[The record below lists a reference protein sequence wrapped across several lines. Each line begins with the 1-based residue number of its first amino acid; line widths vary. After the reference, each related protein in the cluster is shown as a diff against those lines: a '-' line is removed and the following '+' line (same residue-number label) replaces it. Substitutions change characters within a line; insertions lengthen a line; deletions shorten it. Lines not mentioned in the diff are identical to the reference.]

1 MFQSNKYPTISHHFI
16 NNRHSKLFTISSLI
30 LFFLLSISLFATE
43 NKIQPKNIEKQLEQ
57 KIKKD
62 KKIKNVSE
70 IDDELRKY
78 QNLIDSVK
86 NNKKISLESKDKI
99 NKCYKNAIESL
110 KRQKK
115 AVKETK
121 NFSNLLKEA
130 SSNSLIHD
138 EIIIDRPIAIE
149 EKARSMA
156 LTEIESEITS
166 LQSQLA
172 SEQTSLEQAKKHFG
186 ESQTKPSLLRKNI
199 SQYEEELS
207 HLENKLKN
215 PQPESEEPP
224 SVIKAKQLSIQ
235 TKCNALKAEL
245 VAAEKESKFLVQQM
259 STANTRMA
267 SLSMKVSKL
276 DNVIKTWEKVKN
288 LRQTDAGYAG
298 LRQAENTLKI
308 TKRANWPKNGDF
320 LKNIVLRNI
329 KLAKTIIDLN
339 RNKTRAQNNL
349 SILESRLKQNEE
361 NFELTKR
368 RIKMM
373 GLTKKTG
380 KMLQARRATIE
391 TSTANPEIARKRQD
405 DILDLSLKN
414 DDIIVETQNFLPLK
428 NNTYKTLDGLEK
440 KIDKT
445 KYDFITTQTFVILE
459 NYRNLLTETTKA
471 YSEFLQTLNNQQFT
485 QKKLDFITDEYR
497 SYINQNM
504 LWSLSTDVISL
515 SNIVN
520 SRKAIE
526 WLIDLDNWKNLTQ
539 DITRSFEL
547 ESQNWIFLLILL
559 ILSFIVTFLPKVN
572 FAIKKLG
579 TKPTTTLRTV
589 LCIILTIIVS
599 ASIPITIHLASSQI
613 LQFRTLHSFTK
624 ACFKSLSM
632 VSSAIIYVAIL
643 MALCKKDGLGIKLF
657 KWSEQTCK
665 LTIKTVKTFSFVLI
679 PILFFIVFIQNGPQS
694 MGYRN
699 TLGRFLFLTAML
711 ITLFLCI
718 QSVKVHSKIKGKK
731 KENKKQKRSLV
742 IRSFIIILMP
752 ILMFILASLG
762 YYFTSYQLLSSL
774 WYIICFITVLVIIKS
789 SLHRIMHTVQLRIS
803 ANRKALIKNEEADL
817 KINDNLLDP
826 SGLELKLSAENQQI
840 EEEELEEKTS
850 QLINFIIYT
859 TGIIGIGLILT
870 NLIPAIKML
879 DGVILWQLQTT
890 KDNKTI
896 TEIITLFELIKSLI
910 VFISTFVI
918 VKNFSAIFAILNF
931 RRNKMHP
938 GSQHALELI
947 CRYIIFGIGFF
958 WGLKLIGI
966 GWAQFQY
973 VAAAMTLGLSFGLQD
988 IFANFISGIIILFEK
1003 PIRLGDSVTVGGC
1016 SGTVTKIRIRSTTVT
1031 DFDRHELIIPNK
1043 AFLTDRITNWSLSDQ
1058 IIRVVIDVGIGYSS
1072 DAAQA
1077 ESILLKIAKRNPLS
1091 LAEPAPQVIFTGFGS
1106 DSLDFSL
1113 RVFTELGNNLKLQH
1127 LLRHEINNKFKEAN
1141 IEIPF
1146 AQRDIH
1152 ITPDSNTL
1160 KVQMVDND
1168 KES

>member
-1 MFQSNKYPTISHHFI
+1 MHQSNKYPTTSHLFT

-30 LFFLLSISLFATE
+30 LFFLLSISLFAAE
-43 NKIQPKNIEKQLEQ
+43 DKIQPKNIEKQLDQ
-57 KIKKD
+57 KVKKET
-62 KKIKNVSE
+62 KIKNVPE
-70 IDDELRKY
+70 IDDELKKY

-86 NNKKISLESKDKI
+86 NNKNISLESKDKI

-172 SEQTSLEQAKKHFG
+172 SEQTNLEQAKKHFA
-186 ESQTKPSLLRKNI
+186 ESQTKPSLLRENI
-199 SQYEEELS
+199 SQYEKELTL
-207 HLENKLKN
+207 LESKLIN
-215 PQPESEEPP
+215 SQPESEEPP

-288 LRQTDAGYAG
+288 SRQADVGYDG
-298 LRQAENTLKI
+298 LRQAENSLKI
-308 TKRANWPKNGDF
+308 TERANWPKSGDF
-320 LKNIVLRNI
+320 LKNIVMRNI
-329 KLAKTIIDLN
+329 KLAKTIIELN
-339 RNKTRAQNNL
+339 RNKTRAQNDL

-380 KMLQARRATIE
+380 KMLQAKRAAIE
-391 TSTANPEIARKRQD
+391 TGTANPEIARKRQE

-445 KYDFITTQTFVILE
+445 KYNFITTQTFVILE

-471 YSEFLQTLNNQQFT
+471 FSEFLQTLNNQQFT
-485 QKKLDFITDEYR
+485 QKKLDFITAEYS

-526 WLIDLDNWKNLTQ
+526 WLIDLDNWKNLSH
-539 DITRSFEL
+539 DITRSFES
-547 ESQNWIFLLILL
+547 ESQNWIFLFILL
-559 ILSFIVTFLPKVN
+559 IVSFIVTFLPKVN
-572 FAIKKLG
+572 FTIKKLG

-589 LCIILTIIVS
+589 SCIILTIIVS
-599 ASIPITIHLASSQI
+599 ASIPITIYLVSSQI
-613 LQFRTLHSFTK
+613 LELSIVHSFTN
-624 ACFKSLSM
+624 ACFKSINM
-632 VSSAIIYVAIL
+632 TSSAIIYVTIL

-657 KWSEQTCK
+657 KWSEQSCK
-665 LTIKTVKTFSFVLI
+665 LTIKIVKTFSFILI
-679 PILFFIVFIQNGPQS
+679 PILFFVVFIQYGPQS

-699 TLGRFLFLTAML
+699 TLGRFLFVVSML
-711 ITLFLCI
+711 FTLFLCI
-718 QSVKVHSKIKGKK
+718 QSVKVHSRIKEKR
-731 KENKKQKRSLV
+731 KESRKQKRSLA
-742 IRSFIIILMP
+742 IRSFFIILIP
-752 ILMFILASLG
+752 ILMFMLASLG

-774 WYIICFITVLVIIKS
+774 WYIICFITVLVIIKA
-789 SLHRIMHTVQLRIS
+789 SLHRIMYTVQLRIS
-803 ANRKALIKNEEADL
+803 ANRKVLIKNEETNL
-817 KINDNLLDP
+817 KTNDNLLDP
-826 SGLELKLSAENQQI
+826 SGLELKLNAENQQI
-840 EEEELEEKTS
+840 EVEELEEKTS
-850 QLINFIIYT
+850 QLINFVINVA
-859 TGIIGIGLILT
+859 GIIGISFILT
-870 NLIPAIKML
+870 NLIPAVKML
-879 DGVILWQLQTT
+879 DGITLWKLQIV

-896 TEIITLFELIKSLI
+896 TEIVTLLELIKSLI
-910 VFISTFVI
+910 VFITTFVI
-918 VKNFSAIFAILNF
+918 VKNFSVIFAILNF

-973 VAAAMTLGLSFGLQD
+973 IAAAMTLGLSFGLQD
-988 IFANFISGIIILFEK
+988 IFANFISGIIILFER

-1077 ESILLKIAKRNPLS
+1077 ESVLLKIGKNNS
-1091 LAEPAPQVIFTGFGS
+1091 LALSEPAPQVIFTGFGS

-1127 LLRHEINNKFKEAN
+1127 QLRHEINNKFKEAN

-1146 AQRDIH
+1146 AQRDLH
-1152 ITPDSNTL
+1152 INPNGDTL
-1160 KVQMVDND
+1160 KVKMVKDD
-1168 KES
+1168 